1 MSRDQKKQILA
12 RLRVHLAMR
21 DMVEAEAKIFFEDY
35 LRLTSNLTVE
45 EFQKV
50 ADRILTD
57 PGRKWFPTIGEWKE
71 FERKVVRREPV
82 VERPVLPRESFDC
95 LPPVSWTQEQIDS
108 AQLMLDDMKD
118 GGVKSRLTRMLG
130 IIREKRDGEV

>member
-35 LRLTSNLTVE
+35 LRFTSNLTVE

-82 VERPVLPRESFDC
+82 VERPVLP
-95 LPPVSWTQEQIDS
+95 PPVSWTQGQIDS

-130 IIREKRDGEV
+130 IIREKHDGEV

>member
-21 DMVEAEAKIFFEDY
+21 DMVEAEAKVFFEDY

-71 FERKVVRREPV
+71 LERKVVRREPV
-82 VERPVLPRESFDC
+82 VERPVLP
-95 LPPVSWTQEQIDS
+95 PPVSWTQEQIDS

-130 IIREKRDGEV
+130 IIREKHDGEV

>member
-35 LRLTSNLTVE
+35 LRLTGNLTVE

-71 FERKVVRREPV
+71 FERKVVRRDPV
-82 VERPVLPRESFDC
+82 VERPVLP
-95 LPPVSWTQEQIDS
+95 PPVSWTQEQIDS

-130 IIREKRDGEV
+130 IIREKHDGEV

>member
-35 LRLTSNLTVE
+35 LRLTGNLTVE

-82 VERPVLPRESFDC
+82 VERPVLP
-95 LPPVSWTQEQIDS
+95 PPVSWTQEQIDS

-130 IIREKRDGEV
+130 IIREKHDGEV

>member
-71 FERKVVRREPV
+71 FERKVVHREPV
-82 VERPVLPRESFDC
+82 VEKPALP
-95 LPPVSWTQEQIDS
+95 PPVSWTQEQIDS

-130 IIREKRDGEV
+130 IIREKHDGEV

>member
-21 DMVEAEAKIFFEDY
+21 DMVAAEAKIFFEDY
-35 LRLTSNLTVE
+35 LGLTSNLTVE

-82 VERPVLPRESFDC
+82 VERPVLP
-95 LPPVSWTQEQIDS
+95 PPVSWTQEQIDS

>member
-82 VERPVLPRESFDC
+82 VERPVLP
-95 LPPVSWTQEQIDS
+95 PPVSWTQEQIDS

-130 IIREKRDGEV
+130 IKIGRASCRERV

>member
-82 VERPVLPRESFDC
+82 VERLVLP
-95 LPPVSWTQEQIDS
+95 PPVSWTQEQIDS

-130 IIREKRDGEV
+130 IIREKHDGEV

>member
-35 LRLTSNLTVE
+35 LRLTGNLTVE

-71 FERKVVRREPV
+71 FERKVVRRDPV
-82 VERPVLPRESFDC
+82 VERPVLP
-95 LPPVSWTQEQIDS
+95 PPVSWTQEQIDS

-118 GGVKSRLTRMLG
+118 GGVKSRLTR
-130 IIREKRDGEV
+130 

>member
-82 VERPVLPRESFDC
+82 VERPVLPPS
-95 LPPVSWTQEQIDS
+95 VSWTQEQIDS

-130 IIREKRDGEV
+130 IIREKHDGEV

>member
-1 MSRDQKKQILA
+1 MSRDQKKQVLA

-82 VERPVLPRESFDC
+82 VERPVLPPS
-95 LPPVSWTQEQIDS
+95 VSWTQEQIDS

-130 IIREKRDGEV
+130 IIREKHDGEV